1 MRHLFYTYLIYLFFI
16 ISLPLARQYLLTSAG
31 EEEKDKILAKW
42 LGVEID
48 GAYFYDWA
56 TGGGEHAASMVAAA
70 AIEHTEESEVS
81 TEGISTGFPQ
91 ETLDNCFPVKAQSQ
105 RSKAEFMRLMLPK
118 CWEDLLPVS
127 WECSA
132 HSSAEGLNAP
142 LRTYFQSWIH
152 VVVFLIVAHLLYI
165 F

>member
-1 MRHLFYTYLIYLFFI
+1 MAHGEKTVY
-16 ISLPLARQYLLTSAG
+16 ARQYLLTSAG

-81 TEGISTGFPQ
+81 TEGISTGSLKRHWI
-91 ETLDNCFPVKAQSQ
+91 TA
-105 RSKAEFMRLMLPK
+105 
-118 CWEDLLPVS
+118 
-127 WECSA
+127 
-132 HSSAEGLNAP
+132 
-142 LRTYFQSWIH
+142 FQ
-152 VVVFLIVAHLLYI
+152 
-165 F
+165 